1 MKFFVGL
8 LICPFSFLSLLTFAS
23 ETSDGEKLFALKIK
37 PLFAQKCLACH
48 GEDPQNI
55 KSDFD
60 MRSRKSILNGGEI
73 FGNNVLLLNKG
84 EESYLYLLSTRVEKD
99 LEMPPKEADKL
110 TEEESW
116 WIRNWID
123 AGAPWPSEDKTAR
136 IQRDYAEGEKV
147 VTSEALSKDWQNRRY
162 ENEKL
167 WAYRPLQ
174 VEKVPREKNPVDWF
188 VNRQLKIA
196 GLQPAL
202 DAEPLELYR
211 RLSFSLT
218 GLPPNPRRS
227 VSFVRDFKKS
237 KLAVGKYAKQMMER
251 PHYGEHF
258 ARLWLDVARYAD
270 SGGFAND
277 YSRPNAWRYRDYVI
291 RSFNEDKPYDQFVRQ
306 QIAGDEINPEVSE
319 NLVATGFLRMGPWEQ
334 TGMSVF
340 KETRQLWLDDVT
352 DSVGQTFLA
361 HAMQCAKCH
370 DHKFDPIPTR
380 DYYRM
385 MAVFSTTQLAERPA
399 VFLQNESQSGFAEF
413 TSLTQAK
420 IDHYER
426 DKQELQNKI
435 NRLKKVEKGQAKV
448 GENGLDP
455 GDEASQSRL
464 FKNLIRH
471 RLELDRVQ
479 PLTHAVYT
487 GKTIP
492 HNRVMGRLDM
502 PEDPWSMGYFDP
514 EVIYTGGDVYTLGG
528 TVQPGALSAAESL
541 GGMSSRIFPKG
552 KGSRRLALAEWIVD
566 PSNPLTA
573 RVMVNRI
580 WSWHFGRGIA
590 GNPNNFGAT
599 GAFPTHPAL
608 LDYLADWFIKNQW
621 SVKKLNALI
630 LSSET
635 YRRSSKHPNPEEVT
649 DLDPKENLYSRFRP
663 RRLTAEELR
672 DAMLFASG
680 ELNLSVGGIPA
691 RPDLIE
697 EVAFQPRQIMGG
709 VASVYEPDPLPSQ
722 RNRRTIY
729 VEKIRGL
736 RDPFLET
743 FNQPGP
749 DNSCEVR
756 ETSTVAPQAL
766 TLMNSEEV
774 LDRALG
780 LANRL
785 LKNKPGKQEGQI
797 IRQAF
802 RLALGRDPNKEETK
816 KCLLHWRTITKSES
830 NKKVGLKAFPTILKR
845 TIMAEKTGEPY
856 TFKEHMPAYQ
866 SYQPDLQWGA
876 VDGRTRALAHVC
888 LVLFNLNEFSYLY

>member
-123 AGAPWPSEDKTAR
+123 AGAPWPSEEKTAR

-147 VTSEALSKDWQNRRY
+147 LTSEALSKDWQNRRY

-227 VSFVRDFKKS
+227 FSFVRDFKKS
-237 KLAVGKYAKQMMER
+237 KLAVGKYAKQMMEL

-340 KETRQLWLDDVT
+340 KETRQQWLDDVT

-635 YRRSSKHPNPEEVT
+635 YRRSSKHSNPEEVT

-774 LDRALG
+774 LDRSLG

-802 RLALGRDPNKEETK
+802 RLALGRDPNKEEK
-816 KCLLHWRTITKSES
+816 KKSLFHWRTTTKSEN
-830 NKKVGLKAFPTILKR
+830 NKKVDLKTFPTILKR

-856 TFKEHMPAYQ
+856 TFKEYMPAYQ

>member
-60 MRSRKSILNGGEI
+60 MRSRKSILNGGKI

-123 AGAPWPSEDKTAR
+123 AGAPWPSEEKTAR

-237 KLAVGKYAKQMMER
+237 KLAVGKYAKQMMEL

-340 KETRQLWLDDVT
+340 KETRQQWLDDVT

-691 RPDLIE
+691 RPDLNE

-709 VASVYEPDPLPSQ
+709 VASVYEPDPFPSQ

-743 FNQPGP
+743 FNQPGS

-756 ETSTVAPQAL
+756 ETSTVVPQAL

-774 LDRALG
+774 LNRALG

-785 LKNKPGKQEGQI
+785 LKNKSGKQEGQI

-830 NKKVGLKAFPTILKR
+830 NKKVGLKTFPTILNR